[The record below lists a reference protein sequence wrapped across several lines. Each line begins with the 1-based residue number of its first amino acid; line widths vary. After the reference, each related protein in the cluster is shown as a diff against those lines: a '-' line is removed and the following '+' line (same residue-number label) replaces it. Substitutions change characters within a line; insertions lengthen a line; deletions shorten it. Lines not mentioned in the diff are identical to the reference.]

1 MNVKFF
7 YCTDPPEKVS
17 KDLDVNDPQF
27 TVTNVRFTS
36 DNALSVREPTIE
48 FSPTG
53 NTTLET
59 WTDIVNSARVNY
71 FYIPKFTRF
80 YKITSMTTSGSHII
94 ISGVSDPLISFKND
108 ITRSTQFVIRQQ
120 NKLTKFLP
128 DTQLPVRNDHK
139 YIVKTFGKDVYD
151 QSCANVIL
159 ITAGKGGTV
168 VNPK

>member
-7 YCTDPPEKVS
+7 YCTDPPEQVT
-17 KDLDVNDPQF
+17 KDLDVDDPKF
-27 TVTNVRFTS
+27 IVTNVRFTT

-59 WTDIVNSARVNY
+59 WSDIVNSARVNY

-94 ISGVSDPLISFKND
+94 ISGVSDPLTSFKSD
-108 ITRSTQFVIRQQ
+108 VLKSKQYIVRQEKKRSRY
-120 NKLTKFLP
+120 LP
-128 DTQLPVRNDHK
+128 DTNLPIRNDHR
-139 YIVKTFGKDVYD
+139 YIVKTFGSDVYD
-151 QSCANVIL
+151 PECSNVIL
-159 ITAGKGGTV
+159 ITTGKGGHI
-168 VNPK
+168 VNPN

>member
-7 YCTDPPEKVS
+7 YCTDPPEQVTKN
-17 KDLDVNDPQF
+17 LDVDDPKIL
-27 TVTNVRFTS
+27 VTNVRFTT

-59 WTDIVNSARVNY
+59 WSDIVNSARVNY

-94 ISGVSDPLISFKND
+94 ISGVSDPLTSFKSD
-108 ITRSTQFVIRQQ
+108 ILKSKQYIVRQEKKRSRY
-120 NKLTKFLP
+120 LP
-128 DTQLPVRNDHK
+128 DTNLPIRNDHR
-139 YIVKTFGKDVYD
+139 YIVKTFGSDVYD
-151 QSCANVIL
+151 PECSNVIL
-159 ITAGKGGTV
+159 ITTGKGGHI
-168 VNPK
+168 VNPN

>member
-17 KDLDVNDPQF
+17 KDLNVNDPQF

-59 WTDIVNSARVNY
+59 WTDIVNSVRVNY

-94 ISGVSDPLISFKND
+94 ISGVSDPLTSFKRDVTN
-108 ITRSTQFVIRQQ
+108 STQFVIRQQ

-139 YIVKTFGKDVYD
+139 YIVQTFGKPVYD
-151 QSCANVIL
+151 PECSNVIL
-159 ITAGKGGTV
+159 ITAGKGGTIV
-168 VNPK
+168 HPN